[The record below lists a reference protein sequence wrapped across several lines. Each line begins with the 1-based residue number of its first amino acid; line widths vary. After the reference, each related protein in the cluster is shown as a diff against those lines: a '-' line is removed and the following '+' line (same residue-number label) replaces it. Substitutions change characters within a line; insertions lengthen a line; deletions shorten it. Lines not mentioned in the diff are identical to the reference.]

1 MFKSIQARQD
11 TFQQQVL
18 ERLPAIA
25 AAPLQVS
32 LAPAIQCS
40 VPQSQSF
47 LAIHGVDSQAAHVS
61 QPLRLT
67 ATETQSVIV
76 VTTAAPL
83 SATHSQVTG
92 EHAQPV
98 STSGPVL
105 LIDPP
110 DTGETLHSSVGS
122 TDPDP
127 QQQPVSESQP
137 PPVTTAE
144 ATVPVSVALT
154 SVAAPVQSVP
164 PTERVGPSAASTE
177 SPESDEV
184 AFASRFEIPAP
195 DTTATA
201 PPRDS

>member
-1 MFKSIQARQD
+1 
-11 TFQQQVL
+11 
-18 ERLPAIA
+18 LPN
-25 AAPLQVS
+25 
-32 LAPAIQCS
+32 
-40 VPQSQSF
+40 F
-47 LAIHGVDSQAAHVS
+47 Y
-61 QPLRLT
+61 
-67 ATETQSVIV
+67 
-76 VTTAAPL
+76 
-83 SATHSQVTG
+83 
-92 EHAQPV
+92 
-98 STSGPVL
+98 
-105 LIDPP
+105 
-110 DTGETLHSSVGS
+110 TGETLHSSVGS

-154 SVAAPVQSVP
+154 NVVAPVQSVP